1 MEYELTIEA
10 LADLPEERY
19 ALFDIRDE
27 ISFEYGT
34 IPGAENA
41 PDILSRAG
49 NGLLPRAK
57 KPVLFCILSLLQ
69 LAKQAV

>member
-27 ISFEYGT
+27 SSFEYGT
-34 IPGAENA
+34 IAGTESM
-41 PDILSRAG
+41 PDILLRAE
-49 NGLLPRAK
+49 NGLLPKNK
-57 KPVLFCILSLLQ
+57 KLILFCIQRFFWRTSP
-69 LAKQAV
+69 